1 MKRNYKALA
10 EFIERFDSPD
20 RELIYEVLRRAPE
33 CGFTDSPD
41 EKRIAKMIQEK
52 QRATQDKV

>member
-1 MKRNYKALA
+1 MKHNYKPLV
-10 EFIERFDSPD
+10 EFIARFDSPD

-41 EKRIAKMIQEK
+41 EKRIAKMIAEK
-52 QRATQDKV
+52 KSATQNKV